1 MLCEA
6 EDGSWEVAPIVLLLL
21 RLDEGVVLS
30 TWMILLLLAP
40 FSISLEIVAELVKP
54 PSVMELW
61 VVKFTTS
68 EELEQAE

>member
-1 MLCEA
+1 MLWEA
-6 EDGSWEVAPIVLLLL
+6 EDGSREVEPIVLLF

-54 PSVMELW
+54 PSVMGLW
-61 VVKFTTS
+61 VVKFATS

>member
-6 EDGSWEVAPIVLLLL
+6 EDGSLEVEPTVILKLGK
-21 RLDEGVVLS
+21 GVVLS

-54 PSVMELW
+54 PSVMGLW

>member
-6 EDGSWEVAPIVLLLL
+6 EDRSWEEEPTVLL
-21 RLDEGVVLS
+21 RLDKGVVLS
-30 TWMILLLLAP
+30 TRMILLLLAP
-40 FSISLEIVAELVKP
+40 FSISLVEIVAELVKP
-54 PSVMELW
+54 PSAMELW